1 MAGLLTPQRQTAGN
15 GLLDQAP
22 RRVDDRV
29 AGLLGL
35 DPSIQRGAIL
45 PFGRDASGEMVMA
58 WPEMAID
65 TLKSLMLPGHVVQ
78 GGEFTPRDVTEM
90 ALDMGMLSTVA
101 PAPAG
106 AKRMFGG
113 INAKNAD
120 LPMDE
125 ASRMAPPL
133 KKWFGDSKVV
143 DENGGPMVVYHG
155 TASDFDT
162 FAADAPSKHIPL
174 PGFFFTP
181 DPEKASWFAS
191 SAGRDGLW
199 RDADGNIEG
208 AAGANVMP
216 VYLSI
221 KNPVDVDLSAPMR
234 WNDTPRSVIADV
246 EKILQEAKR
255 QGHDG
260 AILRGWADGSGKV
273 QYVAFKPEQIKS
285 AIGNRGTYDPDDPSI
300 IASYLGIPGAGL
312 LPSATEDD
320 RRGLLND

>member
-1 MAGLLTPQRQTAGN
+1 MDLDARIGSNRATEADWSAYDALMARLEKEPGGKNAIDAVFALQKKPGVVSMNEQGLYKRLAGEVEARNVQSRMDMDAATRRATPPWSTEDVPRDQQIVRGLLSGDGPQM
-15 GLLDQAP
+15 
-22 RRVDDRV
+22 
-29 AGLLGL
+29 
-35 DPSIQRGAIL
+35 S
-45 PFGRDASGEMVMA
+45 AS
-58 WPEMAID
+58 
-65 TLKSLMLPGHVVQ
+65 
-78 GGEFTPRDVTEM
+78 
-90 ALDMGMLSTVA
+90 
-101 PAPAG
+101 
-106 AKRMFGG
+106 
-113 INAKNAD
+113 

-125 ASRMAPPL
+125 ASRMAPAL